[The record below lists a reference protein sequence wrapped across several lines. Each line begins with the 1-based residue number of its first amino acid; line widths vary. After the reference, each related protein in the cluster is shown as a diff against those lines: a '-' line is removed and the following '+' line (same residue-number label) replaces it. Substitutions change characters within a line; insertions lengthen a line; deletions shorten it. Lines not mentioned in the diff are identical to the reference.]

1 MIHSRLLPPLHAALA
16 LLLAAAAAPAFP
28 SASLRNLNPERFEA
42 TRLFRDWHLDGKREL
57 PQPLRRGQPQ
67 TRAYSY
73 TFGPTQGFQDGLSVV
88 LFQRQ
93 TAQGGA
99 YETTHM
105 IVYWRQEDD
114 PKKAVTTGRR
124 RMQVHR
130 ILASLDLGGS
140 EGRLVD
146 ALVQVAASKADHRT
160 EVPVPA
166 PHQVTAFRV
175 QTHNALGFEIRNQ
188 GEQQ

>member
-1 MIHSRLLPPLHAALA
+1 MIHRPTHAFLYAA
-16 LLLAAAAAPAFP
+16 PAMILAAAAPPALP
-28 SASLRNLNPERFEA
+28 AASLRYLNPERFEA
-42 TRLFRDWHLDGKREL
+42 TRLFRDWHLKAKREL

-73 TFGPTQGFQDGLSVV
+73 TFSPTEGFQDGLSVV

-93 TAQGGA
+93 AVQNAA

-105 IVYWRQEDD
+105 IIYWKQEED
-114 PKKAVTTGRR
+114 PKAVMAGRR
-124 RMQVHR
+124 RLQVHR

-140 EGRLVD
+140 EDQLVGT
-146 ALVQVAASKADHRT
+146 LSQVATRKDDHRA
-160 EVPVPA
+160 EVKVPA

-175 QTHNALGFEIRNQ
+175 QAHNALGFEIRTE